1 MSDWKSIVK
10 AVAPTLATALGGPL
24 AGAAVSAV
32 SSALLGRSDG
42 TEADVAAA
50 IASGSPDVLLKIK
63 EADHA
68 FKAKMAELGVN
79 LERIAQEDRASAR
92 AREVQTQD
100 PTTRRLAY
108 IALLMFIV
116 VLGAQLYMALKGV
129 TINAEVQRTLDITLG
144 VLFAWVLAVKDY
156 YFGSSAGSTSKNQI
170 LDRMAK

>member
-1 MSDWKSIVK
+1 MADWKSIVK
-10 AVAPTLATALGGPL
+10 TVAPTLATAFGGPL

-32 SSALLGRSDG
+32 SSAILGRSDG
-42 TEADVAAA
+42 TESEIAEVVAA
-50 IASGSPDVLLKIK
+50 GSPEVLLKLK

-92 AREVQTQD
+92 NREIQTQD

-108 IALLMFIV
+108 IALAMFIA
-116 VLGAQLYMALKGV
+116 VLSSQMYMAMNDV
-129 TINAEVQRTLDITLG
+129 VINAPAQRTLDITLG

-156 YFGSSAGSTSKNQI
+156 YFGSSSGSSAKNQI
-170 LDRMAK
+170 FDRMAK